1 VKYGGENAPT
11 TTRYFVTL
19 SHYLN
24 TLKDIENDMQSLEI
38 VKNSYERIMTQAQE
52 QARNSK
58 IDITFIDENWKGKLT
73 EFEKKIAGLLDD
85 FKKIKKEISSPKKQ
99 DNL

>member
-1 VKYGGENAPT
+1 MKYGGKTAPT
-11 TTRYFVTL
+11 TTRYFLTL
-19 SHYLN
+19 NHYLN
-24 TLKDIENDMQSLEI
+24 ILKDIENDMQSLEI
-38 VKNSYERIMTQAQE
+38 VKNSHERIMTQSQE
-52 QARNSK
+52 RARNK

-73 EFEKKIAGLLDD
+73 EFENKIAGLLDD